1 MDDDAPEEIRALVAR
16 REERRAA
23 RDFRSADELR
33 ERILSAGFEL
43 DDTPF
48 GPVVRR
54 ASPSVR
60 RIPPHRVRPVLDEPP
75 RFDVSVQWLVQ
86 GWPEDAARGIEAFR
100 RHHPGRSVQH
110 VVVEAGEDRPQA
122 WPEDAEV
129 VALDRDPGWGAARNA
144 GLKRAAGRIVM
155 VADSSVEP
163 AGDVV
168 TPLERALSDPRVGVA
183 GPVGAVTSDLARFQP
198 SDGPEVDAIEGYLM
212 AFRRG
217 VAVRAGLFDERFRFY
232 RVADLDLSFR
242 IRDLGFVAMVVPV
255 PIERH
260 EHRAWANTPEPE
272 RERLSKR
279 NYNRFLDR
287 WRGRFDLCSGP
298 AVDRRT

>member
-1 MDDDAPEEIRALVAR
+1 
-16 REERRAA
+16 
-23 RDFRSADELR
+23 
-33 ERILSAGFEL
+33 
-43 DDTPF
+43 
-48 GPVVRR
+48 
-54 ASPSVR
+54 
-60 RIPPHRVRPVLDEPP
+60 
-75 RFDVSVQWLVQ
+75 
-86 GWPEDAARGIEAFR
+86 
-100 RHHPGRSVQH
+100 
-110 VVVEAGEDRPQA
+110 
-122 WPEDAEV
+122 
-129 VALDRDPGWGAARNA
+129 
-144 GLKRAAGRIVM
+144 
-155 VADSSVEP
+155 
-163 AGDVV
+163 
-168 TPLERALSDPRVGVA
+168 
-183 GPVGAVTSDLARFQP
+183 
-198 SDGPEVDAIEGYLM
+198 M